1 MDTPARTIERLFTL
15 AAVGSAFGAGFLLLE
30 ASTCNDPLGSGGGN
44 LDIATACVEPVSMNI
59 GRALLALAALLG
71 IIVTQ
76 AWFARSSNQNTW
88 ISLIFDDR
96 IEAEVRLDT
105 EEANDDVEGMGEGW
119 AKLEERM
126 LTNRIE
132 EE

>member
-30 ASTCNDPLGSGGGN
+30 GSTCSDPLGSGGGN
-44 LDIATACVEPVSMNI
+44 LDMATACVEPVSMNI

-96 IEAEVRLDT
+96 TEAEVRLDT